1 MTDAIR
7 NEMGSDWFWRRMKEM
22 TVVGYYTSQPG
33 ATQELRG
40 PNPMG
45 VWRGDIP
52 FHRGDRAWA

>member
-7 NEMGSDWFWRRMKEM
+7 SEMGSDWFWRRMKEL
-22 TVVGYYTSQPG
+22 TIVGYYTSQPG

-45 VWRGDIP
+45 FWRGDMP
-52 FHRGDRAWA
+52 YHRGDRAWA